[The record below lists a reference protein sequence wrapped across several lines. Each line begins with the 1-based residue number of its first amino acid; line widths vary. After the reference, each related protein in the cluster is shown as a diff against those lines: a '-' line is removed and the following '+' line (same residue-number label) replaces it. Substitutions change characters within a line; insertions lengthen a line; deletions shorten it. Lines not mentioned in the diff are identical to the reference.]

1 MQEREEALGQRKRFG
16 QMLYAANE
24 DRDFMRAQFARLV
37 GAAPGITELIL
48 RLRRTGPARPGRRLM
63 RGRTF
68 RPTAVV
74 GWKCQWSSSTGRGP
88 QRSEHTRR
96 AGAEHRP

>member
-1 MQEREEALGQRKRFG
+1 MQAGLLEFANDPYRLLRNGMQEREEALGQRKRFG

-24 DRDFMRAQFARLV
+24 DRDFMRAQFARLM

-68 RPTAVV
+68 RRYR
-74 GWKCQWSSSTGRGP
+74 RGGMEVP
-88 QRSEHTRR
+88 VEL
-96 AGAEHRP
+96 